1 MTTLRE
7 VRDFLNTVPSD
18 FVFSSGFAEA
28 HPWLGFTHQVAFEP
42 ASNISAFELIA
53 NIGNATAE
61 PHKAFS
67 GYDIMYVM
75 FSLNCEANLVKA
87 PGTWSENDAENFTV
101 MFNNMK
107 SEFAA
112 RGAKKG
118 RRTKQQ
124 KMQQWEAAARQ
135 QKVIDFQNYTNT
147 YQTRLLNLIVGF
159 ADFNIQIQN
168 VSGDLHLF
176 ARASHPEDKTVTAR
190 PFSVEPKK
198 DVDDP
203 EWEED
208 EFQLARFERFLA
220 DELEAVRKAEETREA
235 KQVALAKLTNEEK
248 QLLGLL

>member
-7 VRDFLNTVPSD
+7 VRDFLNKVPPD
-18 FVFSSGFAEA
+18 FVFSSGFTGA
-28 HPWLGFTHQVAFEP
+28 HSWLGNSHGVAFEP
-42 ASNISAFELIA
+42 ASNIGAFELIA
-53 NIGNATAE
+53 NIADAT
-61 PHKAFS
+61 S
-67 GYDIMYVM
+67 GPFKVHSENGITYVI
-75 FSLNCEANLVKA
+75 FSLNSKGHLELG
-87 PGTWSENDAENFTV
+87 PGTWSENDADNFTA

-112 RGAKKG
+112 RGVKKA

-135 QKVIDFQNYTNT
+135 QKVIDFQNYANT

-176 ARASHPEDKTVTAR
+176 VRASHPEDKTITAR

-208 EFQLARFERFLA
+208 EFQLVRFERFLA